1 MDDRHRDVALFRYS
15 LIREAADPALSK
27 ADRGRLVRGLAARDE
42 PAWDPRRLL
51 TLETRME
58 HDVIRAAAWAEE
70 VPAGAT

>member
-1 MDDRHRDVALFRYS
+1 MDHTVGHESNLRLALEVRFT
-15 LIREAADPALSK
+15 ANQMAQPVK
-27 ADRGRLVRGLAARDE
+27 GRPHHARQPE